1 MPPSQPL
8 PRTEEKNLNAYAGVE
23 VLKGAARNGMGGLE
37 MKKSEAEIKREKCR
51 PGTRLSIK
59 IGQPAFALILLI
71 LNRPHLLSHQCQHY
85 HHCIFMSLDIG
96 LG

>member
-23 VLKGAARNGMGGLE
+23 VLKGAARNGRLE
-37 MKKSEAEIKREKCR
+37 MKKSEVEIKREKCR

-59 IGQPAFALILLI
+59 IGQPASALILLI
-71 LNRPHLLSHQCQHY
+71 LNRPNLLPH

-96 LG
+96 SG